1 MAKPPFD
8 IIYEDEYIVAVN
20 KPAGVLSIPDRF
32 NPAIPNIVS
41 QLKLKYEDIIPVH
54 RLDKFTSGVNL
65 YAKNPE
71 THRLLSMA
79 FEGREIE
86 KYYVAIVD
94 GVPNPESG
102 RIEVPLSESTV
113 TRGKMLV
120 HNRGKES
127 ITDYKI
133 IKSYRHYSHLYIRI
147 YTGRMHQ
154 IRVHLQYLGNPLI
167 VDALYGRRDAFYLSE
182 IKLKKFN
189 LAKDADERAILTRQ
203 PLHAE
208 RLVIMHPQ
216 TEQKL
221 ELIAPLPKDMS
232 ATLSQL
238 DKWIK

>member
-1 MAKPPFD
+1 MLKHSLD
-8 IIYEDEYIVAVN
+8 IIYEDDYIIAVN

-32 NPAIPNIVS
+32 NPTIPNIVAR
-41 QLKLKYEDIIPVH
+41 LKLKYQDIIPVH

-71 THRLLSMA
+71 THRLLSIA

-120 HNRGKES
+120 HARGKES

-133 IKSYRHYSHLYIRI
+133 LKSYRHYSHLYIRI

-167 VDALYGRRDAFYLSE
+167 VDSLYGRREAFFLSE
-182 IKLKKFN
+182 IKQKKFN
-189 LAKDADERAILTRQ
+189 LGKNEEERPILTRQ

-208 RLVIMHPQ
+208 RLVISHPH
-216 TEQKL
+216 TEQRL
-221 ELIAPLPKDMS
+221 ELIAPLPKDME
-232 ATLSQL
+232 AILSQME
-238 DKWIK
+238 KWIK